1 MTTIDPMSLNITLPA
16 HLYPAATSTQALPPK
31 ISGTYSPQNYLD
43 MMKARQHQFGTN
55 LEDIN
60 RAAMSGSARLT
71 SAAVDKAS
79 AFESAYHA
87 SVREQFKPMQS
98 QGLLGMNEGRT
109 MTLKGALDKMKL
121 M

>member
-1 MTTIDPMSLNITLPA
+1 MSLNITLPA
-16 HLYPAATSTQALPPK
+16 HLYPAATSTQPLAPK
-31 ISGTYSPQNYLD
+31 ISGTYSPDDYLD
-43 MMKARQHQFGTN
+43 MVKARQHQFGTN
-55 LEDIN
+55 LEDVN

-71 SAAVDKAS
+71 SAAVEKAS

-87 SVREQFKPMQS
+87 SVREQFKPKQS
-98 QGLLGMNEGRT
+98 QGLLGEGRT